1 MNETSVKQIL
11 LSDFFT
17 YYPAGGAL
25 YDKSGSLLEMNNTL
39 CEKFSI
45 QNKHD
50 FILDIVI
57 ACDK

>member
-45 QNKHD
+45 QKKQN
-50 FILDIVI
+50 IMV
-57 ACDK
+57 AN